1 MQVHLA
7 GHNLDR
13 EVLREIRALLL
24 AAASLPEGLSADADA
39 VRAEAAR
46 IVSKDNW
53 TPETLSAAYARISRD
68 PRPVTELRA
77 VARDEVDAARRSNE
91 TIIFGLGHASVAEH
105 AVVNLDILGVS
116 RLAVEEIERMRLCSY
131 TEKSQRYILLDED
144 FVVPEEIAAVGL
156 AGDFRALLALQNQFY
171 RSAYDRILPW
181 VFATHPEEA
190 ASKKNHR
197 MLEGLAKE
205 DARYGL
211 SLATTVQLGETL
223 NARNL
228 EALISRTAAHPL
240 EEVRRLSRCVF
251 DAVIGLAPSVVR
263 YTTPTEYRTQTP
275 AALRAAMGDPPAAA
289 SSPQDDAILID
300 LPGDAEERVVA
311 AILHSCGHGDATQCR
326 ERAAAMGEAGRRE
339 ILRAAL
345 RHLGPHDPVLRE
357 FEHVAA
363 TFELVVSAAC
373 FGQLKRHR
381 MATLTTQEYD
391 SRLGVTVPP
400 SFAAVGL
407 VSEFERLRAETERL
421 HGIILERTTPAV
433 AAYALMNAHRR
444 RVLWT
449 LNMREI
455 YHVARLRMDGHA
467 QWDIRAICTQVVEK
481 ARSRVPALLALA
493 CGKDAFDAARAE
505 MFGPPSTAP
514 AGPPAPRS
522 SPPAP

>member
-13 EVLREIRALLL
+13 EVLREIRTLLL
-24 AAASLPEGLSADADA
+24 AAAGLPEGLSSPTDA
-39 VRAEAAR
+39 VRAQAAR
-46 IVSKDNW
+46 IVGKDNW

-68 PRPVTELRA
+68 PRPVTDLRA
-77 VARDEVDAARRSNE
+77 IARDEIDAARRSNE

-116 RLAVEEIERMRLCSY
+116 RLAVEEIERMRLCSF

-144 FVVPEEIAAVGL
+144 FVVPEEIAAAGL
-156 AGDFRALLALQNQFY
+156 ADEFRALLARQNAFY
-171 RSAYDRILPW
+171 RAAHDRLLPL
-181 VFATHPEEA
+181 VFEWNPEAA

-228 EALISRTAAHPL
+228 EALISRTASHPL
-240 EEVRRLSRCVF
+240 EEVRQLSRCVF
-251 DAVIGLAPSVVR
+251 EAVAGLAPSVVR
-263 YTTPTEYRTQTP
+263 YTAPTEYRTRTP
-275 AALRAAMGDPPAAA
+275 ETLRAAVGGDRPGVSVPAE
-289 SSPQDDAILID
+289 DVVLLD
-300 LPGDAEERVVA
+300 LPEDAEERIVA
-311 AILHSCGHGDATQCR
+311 AILHSYGRGDAVGCR
-326 ERAAAMGEAGRRE
+326 RHADSLGPAGRAE

-345 RHLGPHDPVLRE
+345 RHIGPHDPVLRE

-363 TFELVVSAAC
+363 SFELVVSAAC

-391 SRLGVTVPP
+391 VDLGVTTPP
-400 SFAAVGL
+400 SFAAAGL
-407 VSEFERLRAETERL
+407 IADFEALRLETEALYRR
-421 HGIILERTTPAV
+421 ILERTTPTV
-433 AAYALMNAHRR
+433 AAYALLNAHRR

-455 YHVARLRMDGHA
+455 YHVARLRLDRHA
-467 QWDIRAICTQVVEK
+467 QWDIRAICARVVEQ
-481 ARSRVPALLALA
+481 ARARVPALLALA
-493 CGKDAFDAARAE
+493 CGKDAFDAVRAGL
-505 MFGPPSTAP
+505 FADAP
-514 AGPPAPRS
+514 ESRNGAGAE
-522 SPPAP
+522 SP